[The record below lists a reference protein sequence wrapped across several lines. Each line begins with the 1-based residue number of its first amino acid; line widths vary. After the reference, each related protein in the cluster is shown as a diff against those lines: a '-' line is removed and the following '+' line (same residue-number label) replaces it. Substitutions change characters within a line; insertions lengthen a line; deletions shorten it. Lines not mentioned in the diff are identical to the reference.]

1 VGITGAEPGPTTPG
15 KWRPSIYR
23 AASVLLSGVVAALSM
38 LLVGCVFNKIQ
49 AAIPSIPAEYKNG
62 PGFRTWPGWTE
73 GYMLAHPIWFG
84 FVFAAGYALV
94 VRGRA
99 SDYVRAVFCGA
110 AYGGLVFVVGSLPVF
125 ALVYASFRVS
135 PELFAVSWA
144 ARNLAQYVIAGAL
157 VALVAH
163 WSALWCERR
172 SLLGGNG
179 GRTSPSQDEPNKAHS
194 RPGRHAFAAP

>member
-1 VGITGAEPGPTTPG
+1 VGVTGAEPGPTTTG

-23 AASVLLSGVVAALSM
+23 AVPVLLYGVVAALST
-38 LLVGCVFNKIQ
+38 LLVGWVFNKIE

-99 SDYVRAVFCGA
+99 SDYVRAVFRGA

-135 PELFAVSWA
+135 PVLVAVSWA

-163 WSALWCERR
+163 FGPRAVK
-172 SLLGGNG
+172 
-179 GRTSPSQDEPNKAHS
+179 GRPS
-194 RPGRHAFAAP
+194 